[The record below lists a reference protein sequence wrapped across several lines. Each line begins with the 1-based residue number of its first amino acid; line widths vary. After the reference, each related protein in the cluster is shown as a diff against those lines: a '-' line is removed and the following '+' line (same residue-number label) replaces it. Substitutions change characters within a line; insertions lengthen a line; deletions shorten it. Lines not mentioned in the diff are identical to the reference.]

1 MIMYVQ
7 HFGLNTRL
15 FRASATGSDVFV
27 GPNIAATMAGIKK
40 ALSANDAIVS
50 VSGAVGS
57 GKTTLA
63 THALESIS
71 GSRIIVHVRRMR
83 LASEDVL
90 EHLLDELGIED
101 KPRGTIQ
108 RFAILRRKLK
118 ELEDNKTRVFIT
130 IEDSVR
136 LGADALAE
144 IEALTSAD
152 AGESEGA
159 SIILMGDDGLE
170 TLLGEAQLVRVQQRI
185 RQRFTVA
192 ALSTTE
198 MQGYLRHCFRLA
210 GGEFEAIFEANG
222 AQLLH
227 YLSGGIPRISNNLVE
242 SAMTAAVGQNLDR
255 VSSALLSQ
263 IAENDY
269 GLSTDD
275 FDPTPPVE
283 QPAQQKPE
291 TVPVPEPVAELATA
305 QPPEPGP
312 SPLPEP
318 PVAAEKGS
326 SPDEQDVL
334 ELIQDTL
341 PDLKTLAP
349 NIAAEPTPAKA
360 DAAVEPVPQPEPQA
374 VPEPQAAAQ
383 PEPPAEVAPQP
394 VAKAPAELQLEIES
408 SGDDVPEWDRDP
420 TMAELKPDLDA
431 LEQAMAFAQG
441 GSTEPAAESEEPL
454 PEPEPEVPEVMPE
467 ITLDNAISERI
478 ENELTD
484 KAAEASPPASEDA
497 GTDASNTETP
507 AAAAPQQQNK
517 QSDAELQ
524 QMAVELSKA
533 KSIEDIDDKLAETLF
548 GEELNSIAAQF
559 AVIPQ
564 TAEPAN
570 DSSEIVAD
578 VAVDKPVQ
586 EPAKKPV
593 NEVPAVAPHVSQS
606 NEKPATGAPKKVD
619 NSGKPMSTSQR
630 LRTVRALNA
639 DSKPATPTPKPGV
652 AARNHLPVSEPTSTP
667 GSFED
672 QMNTSISDTQ
682 TQRVLKVVPPEDD
695 EENGGGFFNRFKRS

>member
-1 MIMYVQ
+1 MYVQ
-7 HFGLNTRL
+7 HFGLNKRL
-15 FRASATGSDVFV
+15 FRAGATGNDVFV

-40 ALSANDAIVS
+40 ALSANDAIVT
-50 VSGAVGS
+50 VSGAVGA
-57 GKTTLA
+57 GKTTLV

-71 GSRIIVHVRRMR
+71 GDRIIVHVGRMR

-90 EHLLDELGIED
+90 DHLLDELGVED

-108 RFAILRRKLK
+108 KFANLRRKLK
-118 ELEDNKTRVFIT
+118 ELEDNNTRVFVT

-144 IEALTSAD
+144 VEALTSAD

-159 SIILMGDDGLE
+159 SVILMGDDGLN
-170 TLLGEAQLVRVQQRI
+170 TLLGEAQLVRAQQRI

-192 ALSTTE
+192 ALCTTE
-198 MQGYLRHCFRLA
+198 LHGYLQHRFRLA
-210 GGEFEAIFEANG
+210 GAEFEAIFEANA

-242 SAMTAAVGQNLDR
+242 SAMTAAADQNLDR

-263 IAENDY
+263 VAENDY

-275 FDPTPPVE
+275 FDLTPPVE
-283 QPAQQKPE
+283 QSARQTPE
-291 TVPVPEPVAELATA
+291 TVPVPEPVAALATA

-318 PVAAEKGS
+318 PVTAEKES

-341 PDLKTLAP
+341 PDLKTLTP
-349 NIAAEPTPAKA
+349 EIATEPVPAKA
-360 DAAVEPVPQPEPQA
+360 DVAV
-374 VPEPQAAAQ
+374 VPEPQ
-383 PEPPAEVAPQP
+383 PEPPAEVVPQPVAAAPAEIAPQP
-394 VAKAPAELQLEIES
+394 VAEAPAALQLEIES
-408 SGDDVPEWDRDP
+408 SGNDVPEWDRDP

-441 GSTEPAAESEEPL
+441 ASTEPAAEIEEPL

-467 ITLDNAISERI
+467 ITLDNAINERI
-478 ENELTD
+478 ESEQSD
-484 KAAEASPPASEDA
+484 KAGEAGPPASEDA
-497 GTDASNTETP
+497 GSDADNTDTP
-507 AAAAPQQQNK
+507 AAVAPQNQNK

-524 QMAVELSKA
+524 QMAVDLSKA

-564 TAEPAN
+564 SAEPAN
-570 DSSEIVAD
+570 DDSEVVAD
-578 VAVDKPVQ
+578 EAVK
-586 EPAKKPV
+586 EPV
-593 NEVPAVAPHVSQS
+593 NEVPAVAPHKPQADK
-606 NEKPATGAPKKVD
+606 KPATVAPKTVD
-619 NSGKPMSTSQR
+619 SSGKPMSTSQR

-639 DSKPATPTPKPGV
+639 DAKPATPAPKPGV
-652 AARNHLPVSEPTSTP
+652 AARNHLPVSDPTNTP
-667 GSFED
+667 NSFED

-682 TQRVLKVVPPEDD
+682 TQRVLNVVPPDDD
-695 EENGGGFFNRFKRS
+695 EETGGGFFSRFKRS